1 MQAEELTGL
10 DEFGTAGGVMNP
22 KMADTGK
29 TFWEDMHQERAN
41 EVDGG
46 DGAGFTGAA
55 VAVVEILKRDLSLGD
70 IDDAMVADG
79 NAVNIPAEIIKQA
92 IRPTNGRLDE
102 DLPVFRKSR
111 LDGGLNGG
119 VFRAEFEFF
128 I

>member
-1 MQAEELTGL
+1 MEAE
-10 DEFGTAGGVMNP
+10 
-22 KMADTGK
+22 MADTGK
-29 TFWEDMHQERAN
+29 TIWEDMHQERAN

-55 VAVVEILKRDLSLGD
+55 AAVVQVLERDLSLGD

-79 NAVNIPAEIIKQA
+79 DAVNIPAEIIEQA
-92 IRPTNGRLDE
+92 IRPANGRLDE
-102 DLPVFRKSR
+102 DFPVFRESR

-119 VFRAEFEFF
+119 AFRAEFEFF